1 MTKESF
7 KLFLKE
13 NPYYQRC
20 VVKNFFDDKWGKYR
34 VVKRK
39 GKFLVVFY
47 EEWRGEIKYFEGAIE
62 EDAYECLYECLTRG
76 RFPISVIIHGH
87 TEDGSK

>member
-1 MTKESF
+1 MTKDSF

-39 GKFLVVFY
+39 GKFLAFY
-47 EEWRGEIKYFEGAIE
+47 ESYIAMK
-62 EDAYECLYECLTRG
+62 
-76 RFPISVIIHGH
+76 
-87 TEDGSK
+87 